1 MTIRSWDKRWLQMA
15 EVVASWSK
23 DPNTKV
29 GCVIVDD
36 RQNLLVTGW
45 NGIPRGVEDESDLRN
60 EKPEKYKW
68 YEHAERNAIYN
79 AAAKG
84 STSLR
89 GSTLYTTLF
98 PCCDCMRGVIQSG
111 ITRVVVSYSNVDR
124 QDTDGTS
131 QSIKMA
137 EEAGIKVEIYS
148 E

>member
-1 MTIRSWDKRWLQMA
+1 MTTRSWDKRWLQMA

-29 GCVIVDD
+29 GCVVVDD

-45 NGIPRGVEDESDLRN
+45 NGIPRGVEDESDLRS

-124 QDTDGTS
+124 QATDGTS

-137 EEAGIKVEIYS
+137 EEAGIEVEFYI